1 MQIKIPR
8 TSRALALGCALVIAA
23 SCSSDPSTSPTS
35 IAASGAAPI
44 TLSSG
49 SAASP
54 AGSSDSSA
62 GSSPESSTDSPT
74 DSSTDS
80 STGSSTA
87 PPRYV
92 GPLDQILGYGGQP
105 DPGDQAAADA
115 QQLQVEDATAA
126 CMQVL
131 GFQYVPFIPDWDS
144 TAFDAQ
150 STMDPGEFARQYGYG
165 ISTIDYPTAPTNAD
179 PNAATV
185 AAMSPAERSAYFKAL
200 YGAATTVD
208 DQGNPV
214 RTKPAVDAGPAA
226 ADEDRGCVSEASDTV
241 YGSVEDKMAEDDS
254 NAQFATLAS
263 SISALYDSIE
273 QDQRVTDATTAWIGC
288 MADAGH
294 PGYTEK
300 TDAPVDVGD
309 KASTLRGDA
318 DDFSDVDPAALQ
330 ELRAYE
336 ISVATADYTCGLA
349 FDEVHRA
356 VETELETTFIDQNR
370 SELELYRD
378 ALAAG
383 TAGHG

>member
-165 ISTIDYPTAPTNAD
+165 ISTIDYPTKPNNTD
-179 PNAATV
+179 PNEATV
-185 AAMSPAERSAYFKAL
+185 TAMTPAERSAYYKAL

-208 DQGNPV
+208 DEGNPV
-214 RTKPAVDAGPAA
+214 RTKPAVDAAPAA
-226 ADEDRGCVSEASDTV
+226 TSDFGCVAQASTDV
-241 YGSVEDKMAEDDS
+241 YGSKEEVPESD
-254 NAQFATLAS
+254 NQFASLET
-263 SISALYDSIE
+263 SIGALYDSIE
-273 QDQRVTDATTAWIGC
+273 RDQRVVDATTAWIGC

-318 DDFSDVDPAALQ
+318 DDFSEVDQTALQ

-349 FDEVHRA
+349 FDDVHHT

-370 SELELYRD
+370 AELEQYRD